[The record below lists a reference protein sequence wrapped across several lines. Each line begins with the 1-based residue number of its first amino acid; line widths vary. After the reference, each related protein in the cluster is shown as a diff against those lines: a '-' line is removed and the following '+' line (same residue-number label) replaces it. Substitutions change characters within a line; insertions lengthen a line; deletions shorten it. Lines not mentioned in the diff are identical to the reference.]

1 MNGYTGKILR
11 INLTNGSIS
20 TINTSKY
27 EEWGGG
33 HGMGSAIF
41 WDLCDDKTIDGFDPK
56 NVITIMTSPLNGTLV
71 PSAGSRCEVQGIGTY
86 PYPIGW
92 YTRSNFGGRFS
103 AMLKAAGWDGIVIE
117 GKASDRTWINIVNEG
132 VTLEDATALWGM
144 DTWSAQQE
152 IWRIV
157 GNGTQYNDFW
167 QLSGSRDTG
176 RTTQRPAVLAIGPA
190 GENLSRI
197 ASLVHDAGSG
207 AGQGGFGGIFG
218 AKNLKAISVIGT
230 GSVEVA
236 DPQELMAARQW
247 FVENH
252 AYNPDDPLRKAG
264 GGMSG
269 LAMGRSS
276 MFIEPNRINGCFSCP
291 MPCRRRHRSGTY
303 NDSQC
308 VESYWYGAARSSD
321 PKGMLKAVDVLQ
333 QLGIN
338 AYDVMMSNGY
348 LMGLYGAGI
357 LGPGAQIDSAPLLMD
372 QFGTYAWG
380 EAFLKAIAYRE
391 GIGDDLAE
399 GALRAAERWGT
410 LDQALETGGLTA
422 PVWGYNWH
430 WTLPEVTWAYGALVG
445 DRDPNEHDFLFAF
458 GTFLEENAQKE
469 LTTEKF
475 NEIVIGKMEPYKDDP
490 YLLDHNWKGPAAWE
504 YGIFSVHKAK
514 KVAFHRHYT
523 RFWKQSMLFCDW
535 VFPNWINAQTKDWVG
550 WTPDAELK
558 FYKAVTGKDITWAD
572 SLEIGRRIWNLDNAI
587 WVLQGRHRDMLK
599 FAPFMFTKGGRGY
612 AGAYPI
618 YENGTWRSENLAAAE
633 EPMVLDEQG
642 VEDWKDHFYELEGW
656 NKSNGWPTRS
666 TLEALDLGFVAD
678 ALSAAGKLG

>member
-11 INLTNGSIS
+11 VNLTNGKIS

-33 HGMGSAIF
+33 QGMGSAIF
-41 WDLCDDKTIDGFDPK
+41 WDLCEDKTIDGFDPK
-56 NVITIMTSPLNGTLV
+56 NVITIMTSPLNGTMA
-71 PSAGSRCEVQGIGTY
+71 PSAGSRCEVQGIGVY

-92 YTRSNFGGRFS
+92 FTRSNFGGRFS
-103 AMLKAAGWDGIVIE
+103 AMLKAAGWDGIVLE
-117 GKASDRTWINIVNEG
+117 GSASSRVWINIVNDK
-132 VTLEDATALWGM
+132 VTLEDATDLWGM
-144 DTWSAQQE
+144 DTWETQQE

-157 GNGTQYNDFW
+157 GNGARFDDFW
-167 QLSGSRDTG
+167 QLESSRDAG
-176 RTTQRPAVLAIGPA
+176 RTTQRPAVVTIGPA

-197 ASLVHDAGSG
+197 GALVHDAGSG

-218 AKNLKAISVIGT
+218 AKQLKAISVIGT

-236 DPQELMAARQW
+236 DPKGLMAARQW
-247 FVENH
+247 FVDNH
-252 AYNPDDPLRKAG
+252 AYNPDDPLRTAG

-276 MFIEPNRINGCFSCP
+276 MFIEPNRISGCFSCP

-308 VESYWYGAARSSD
+308 VESYWYSAAGED
-321 PKGMLKAVDVLQ
+321 AKTMLKSVDLLQ

-338 AYDVMMSNGY
+338 AYDCIGSVYY
-348 LMGLYGAGI
+348 LFGLNQAGM
-357 LGPGAQIDSAPLLMD
+357 LGPGTMIDSDPIPMD
-372 QFGTYAWG
+372 QFGNMVWS
-380 EAFLKAIAYRE
+380 EAYLKAIAYRQ

-399 GALRAAERWGT
+399 GCIRAAEKWGT
-410 LDQALETGGLTA
+410 LDQALETGGLSF

-430 WTLPEVTWAYGALVG
+430 WTLPEVTWAYGTLVG
-445 DRDPNEHDFLFAF
+445 DRDINEHDFLFAF

-469 LTTEKF
+469 LTTERF
-475 NEIVIGKMEPYKDDP
+475 NEIVIGKMTPYTDDP

-504 YGIFSVHKAK
+504 TGIFSIHKAK
-514 KVAFHRHYT
+514 KVAFHRHYA

-535 VFPNWINAQTKDWVG
+535 VFPNWINAQAKDWVG

-558 FYKAVTGKDITWAD
+558 FYKAVTGKNLTWAE
-572 SLEIGRRIWNLDNAI
+572 SIEIGRRIWNLDNAI
-587 WVLQGRHRDMLK
+587 WVLQGRHRDMVK
-599 FAPFMFTKGGRGY
+599 FAPFMFTVGGRGY
-612 AGAYPI
+612 NGAYPI

-633 EPMVLDEQG
+633 EKMVLDEQG

-656 NKSNGWPTRS
+656 DNNSGWPTRN

-678 ALSAAGKLG
+678 ELDAAGKLGK